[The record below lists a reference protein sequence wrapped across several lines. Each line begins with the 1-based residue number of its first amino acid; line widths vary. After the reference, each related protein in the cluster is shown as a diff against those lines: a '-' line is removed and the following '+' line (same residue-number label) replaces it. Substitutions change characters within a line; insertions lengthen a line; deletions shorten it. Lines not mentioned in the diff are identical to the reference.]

1 MKRILLFFVL
11 SCISMTSIMA
21 QTSLEG
27 KVTDAATGEAILFGT
42 VALYKNDVLITGVET
57 DLDGNYFF
65 SDIDPGTY
73 DIESSYIGYTPQK
86 QVGVIVKAGRTNRL
100 DFAISEGVLMDAVE
114 IVEYKVPLIEIDN
127 TTSGATVTAAAIRS
141 LPTKNINAIA
151 ATTAGISSTDGGAIS
166 IRGSRSDATVYYVD
180 GVRVSGLI
188 PQSEIDQMQV
198 ITGGVEAKYG
208 DLVGGA
214 ISLTS
219 KGPSSK
225 FSGGLEVETSEY
237 LDGFGYNLL
246 TANISGPILKNA
258 KGESILGYR
267 FAAQY
272 RNIKDNFPTAGGV
285 YRASEAVI
293 ADLEKNPTFDI
304 NETTFAGLENISN
317 IGDRL
322 KASPNDA
329 NIDLNFTG
337 KIDAKIS
344 SNIDMT
350 ISGTYDKAENQFT
363 PSIGNRSSVWWGL
376 LNWKRNPFNY
386 TNGFRGNFR
395 FRHKL
400 GKQGISDS
408 DATDE
413 EKAANSSSIRNLY
426 YTLQGSFER
435 RSNNREDQVHQDR
448 FFDYGYFGKTGLT
461 WEVNN
466 DIIEDLDNYS
476 GIDYVELV
484 NTNPFTGEM
493 DTLEY
498 GHLGYAPIEGEYT
511 ADSIVNPIL
520 SSYNT
525 LNGFYDT
532 STETAWELFSN
543 VGRVYDSYSKGENDI
558 LSINVTSGF
567 DFLPGGSKK
576 GRHSIQFGFLYEQRT
591 NRNWSIAPFGLWRL
605 ARESINSHISGIDS
619 LNVLG
624 QDSIF
629 NQNQFK
635 VFDVYAPFV
644 NSNVDNKFFR
654 SVREL
659 TKSEIYDYVNI
670 DGIDPNDLTLDM
682 FSAAELNNQGLISY
696 YGYDYLG
703 NKLSGNVQFDDF
715 FTNTDQYIS
724 GKDTFNVRNF
734 SSPAFNPI
742 YGAAY
747 IQDKFSFRDII
758 FRIGVRMDYYDA
770 NTKVLKDPYSLY
782 EIESAKEFYDRTPL
796 DKPDVIP
803 DDYKVYVAGEGSES
817 VIGYRDGDN
826 WFLPDG
832 TAVAGGQDI
841 FGGGGLVNPS
851 IKNPDEKEIQEL
863 GFDTNRSFKDYE
875 PQLNIM
881 PRLAFSFPISD
892 EAGFFAHYDVLYQR
906 PTSNTI
912 QTPVGYYYFER
923 SAGNLFQ
930 NPNLK
935 PVRTIDY
942 EVGFQQKLT
951 NSSAMKIS
959 AYYKEQKDLIQNRV
973 YAFVPSPVNQYESYG
988 NLDFGTTKGFSFTY
1002 DRRRTNNLELSAT
1015 YTMQFADGSG
1025 SDANSSRGLNTRGI
1039 IRNLIPLSFDERH
1052 RITAVIDYRYGSGAK
1067 YNGPKIGDKAIFAN
1081 MGVNF
1086 NVAAVSGKPYTRR
1099 DAVRQFGGAGF
1110 KGAIN
1115 GSRLPWTFNVDM
1127 RVDKR
1132 FDINVTAT
1140 KIVSFNAYLRVQN
1153 LFDIRNVRNVFSFT
1167 GDPEDDG
1174 YLISNFGTDRI
1185 DEIADQSRSTEAFL
1199 AAYNWRLDSFANF
1212 TLPRRIYMG
1221 IIMDF

>member
-11 SCISMTSIMA
+11 SCISLTSIMA

-27 KVTDAATGEAILFGT
+27 KVTDAVSGEAILFGT
-42 VALYKNDVLITGVET
+42 VALYKNQVLITGVET

-73 DIESSYIGYTPQK
+73 EIEASYIGYTPQR
-86 QVGVIVKAGRTNRL
+86 QVDVVVKAGRTNRL
-100 DFAISEGVLMDAVE
+100 DFALSEGVLMDAVE

-127 TTSGATVTAAAIRS
+127 TTSGATVTAEAIRS
-141 LPTKNINAIA
+141 LPTKSINAIA

-225 FSGGLEVETSEY
+225 FSGGAELETSEY
-237 LDGFGYNLL
+237 LDGYGYNLL
-246 TANISGPILKNA
+246 TASLSGPLLKNS

-267 FAAQY
+267 FATQY
-272 RNIKDNFPTAGGV
+272 RNIKDNFPFAGGV
-285 YRASEAVI
+285 YRASESLI
-293 ADLEKNPTFDI
+293 SDLEANPTFTIGNSPFASFENVTDI
-304 NETTFAGLENISN
+304 GE
-317 IGDRL
+317 RL
-322 KASPNDA
+322 KARPNET
-329 NIDLNFTG
+329 NQDLNITG

-344 SNIDMT
+344 DNMDIT
-350 ISGTYDKAENQFT
+350 ISGTYDNATDQFT
-363 PSIGNRSSVWWGL
+363 PSTAWSM
-376 LNWKRNPFNY
+376 LNWTRNPYNY

-400 GKQGISDS
+400 GRQGMSNNDS
-408 DATDE
+408 DED
-413 EKAANSSSIRNLY
+413 KAANSSSIRNLY

-435 RSNNREDQVHQDR
+435 RSNRTEDPIHKDD
-448 FFDYGYFGKTGLT
+448 FFKYGYFGNTGLD
-461 WEVNN
+461 WVVNN
-466 DIIEDLDNYS
+466 GQILDTATYS
-476 GIDYVELV
+476 GSSYLELA
-484 NTNPFTGEM
+484 PGFFF
-493 DTLEY
+493 
-498 GHLGYAPIEGEYT
+498 GHLGYAEVEGEYIPNN
-511 ADSIVNPIL
+511 DINPIL
-520 SSYNT
+520 ASYNDR
-525 LNGFYDT
+525 NGFFFPET
-532 STETAWELFSN
+532 STAWDLYSN
-543 VGRVYDSYSKGENDI
+543 VGQVYNNYQRGERDI

-591 NRNWSIAPFGLWRL
+591 NRNWSLAPIGLWDL
-605 ARESINSHISGIDS
+605 ARISINGHIAGIDGN
-619 LNVLG
+619 NVIG
-624 QDSIF
+624 QDSILLD
-629 NQNQFK
+629 QNTLEYGY
-635 VFDVYAPFV
+635 FDVYAPAINE
-644 NSNVDNKFFR
+644 NSDNKFFR
-654 SVREL
+654 AVRDLTGDEL
-659 TKSEIYDYVNI
+659 IDYVNV
-670 DGIDPNDLTLDM
+670 DGLNPNDLTLDM
-682 FSAAELNNQGLISY
+682 FSAGELNDQGLINY

-703 NKLSGNVQFDDF
+703 NKLNRNVQFEEF
-715 FTNTDQYIS
+715 FT
-724 GKDTFNVRNF
+724 DTLPDGVRSF
-734 SSPAFNPI
+734 VSPAFNPI

-758 FRIGVRMDYYDA
+758 FRVGVRMDYYDA

-782 EIESAKEFYDRTPL
+782 EIESAAEFYDRTGL
-796 DKPDVIP
+796 TKPGPVP
-803 DDYKVYVAGEGSES
+803 DDYKVYVEGEGSQT
-817 VIGYRDGDN
+817 VIGFREGDN
-826 WFLPDG
+826 WYLPDG
-832 TAVAGGQDI
+832 TAVSGGNVI
-841 FGGGGLVNPS
+841 FGGGLVNPS
-851 IKNPDEKEIQEL
+851 IKNPDLPSIKRSD
-863 GFDTNRSFKDYE
+863 FDVDRSFKDYE

-923 SAGNLFQ
+923 AAGSLFN
-930 NPNLK
+930 NPDLK

-959 AYYKEQKDLIQNRV
+959 AYYKEQKDLIQSRV
-973 YAFVPSPVNQYESYG
+973 YSFLPAPVNQYESYG
-988 NLDFGTTKGFSFTY
+988 NLDFATTKGFSFTY
-1002 DRRRTNNLELSAT
+1002 DRRRTNNLELTAT

-1025 SDANSSRGLNTRGI
+1025 SDANSSRGINNRGI

-1052 RITAVIDYRYGSGAK
+1052 RITAVIDYRYGKGKS
-1067 YNGPKIGDKAIFAN
+1067 YNGPTIGDTEIFAN
-1081 MGVNF
+1081 AGINF
-1086 NVAAVSGKPYTRR
+1086 NIAAVSGRPYTRR
-1099 DAVRQFGGAGF
+1099 DVVRQFGGAGYR
-1110 KGAIN
+1110 GAIN
-1115 GSRLPWTFNVDM
+1115 GSRLPWTYNIDM
-1127 RVDKR
+1127 RIDKR
-1132 FDINVTAT
+1132 FDIKVNEGRS
-1140 KIVSFNAYLRVQN
+1140 ISFNLYLRVQN
-1153 LFDIRNVRNVFSFT
+1153 LFDIRNVTSVFPFT
-1167 GDPEDDG
+1167 GDPSDDG

-1185 DEIADQSRSTEAFL
+1185 DQIASQNRNTESFL

-1212 TLPRRIYMG
+1212 TLPRRMYLG
-1221 IIMDF
+1221 LIMDF

>member
-11 SCISMTSIMA
+11 SCISLTGILA

-27 KVTDAATGEAILFGT
+27 KVTDAATGEPILFGT
-42 VALYKNDVLITGVET
+42 VALFKNDVLITGVET

-100 DFAISEGVLMDAVE
+100 DFAISEGVLMDAIE

-141 LPTKNINAIA
+141 LPIKDISAIA
-151 ATTAGISSTDGGAIS
+151 ATTAGISSAGDDGELS

-180 GVRVSGLI
+180 GVRVTGLI

-198 ITGGVEAKYG
+198 ITGGIEAKYG

-225 FSGGLEVETSEY
+225 FSGGLEVETSEF
-237 LDGFGYNLL
+237 LDGYGYNLISG
-246 TANISGPILKNA
+246 NISGPILKNS
-258 KGESILGYR
+258 KGQSIIGYR
-267 FAAQY
+267 LASQY
-272 RNIKDNFPTAGGV
+272 RDIKDRRPLAGGV
-285 YRASEAVI
+285 YRASDSLINALEAAPSFTI
-293 ADLEKNPTFDI
+293 GQSA
-304 NETTFAGLENISN
+304 FAGLENIEN
-317 IGDRL
+317 VGERL
-322 KASPNDA
+322 KAKPNEGLT
-329 NIDLNFTG
+329 DLNITG
-337 KIDAKIS
+337 KLDAKIS
-344 SNIDMT
+344 SNIDIT
-350 ISGTYDKAENQFT
+350 LSGSFDKSTDQFVPT
-363 PSIGNRSSVWWGL
+363 NINTNLGGVGAGRWAM
-376 LNWKRNPFNY
+376 LNWRRNPFEY
-386 TNGFRGNFR
+386 KDGFRGNFR

-400 GKQGISDS
+400 GRQGISDS

-413 EKAANSSSIRNLY
+413 ERAAKSSSIRSLY

-435 RSNNREDQVHQDR
+435 RQEKVEDQAHEDNY
-448 FFDYGYFGKTGLT
+448 FNYGYFGKTGLD

-466 DIIEDLDNYS
+466 GQILDTATYAGNS
-476 GIDYVELV
+476 FVERLPGV
-484 NTNPFTGEM
+484 FV
-493 DTLEY
+493 
-498 GHLGYAPIEGEYT
+498 GHLGYREDEGEYE
-511 ADSIVNPIL
+511 ANSVVNPIL
-520 SSYNT
+520 ASYNNR
-525 LNGFYDT
+525 NGFFT
-532 STETAWELFSN
+532 PETEYAWDLFYN
-543 VGRVYDSYSKGENDI
+543 VGQVYNQSRKRENDI

-591 NRNWSIAPFGLWRL
+591 NREYRIRPVGLWEL
-605 ARESINSHISGIDS
+605 ARLSVNSHIFGIDS
-619 LNVLG
+619 TSVVG
-624 QDSIF
+624 VDSTFSFITNQMEEFDIF
-629 NQNQFK
+629 
-635 VFDVYAPFV
+635 APGIV
-644 NSNVDNKFFR
+644 TDTDNKFFR
-654 SVREL
+654 SVRDLTGDEL
-659 TKSEIYDYVNI
+659 TDYVNI
-670 DGIDPNDLTLDM
+670 DGIDPNMLRLDM
-682 FSAAELNNQGLISY
+682 FSAAELNDQNLIRY

-703 NKLSGNVQFDDF
+703 NKLTGNNQFEDF
-715 FTNTDQYIS
+715 FTD
-724 GKDTFNVRNF
+724 KDEDGVRSF
-734 SSPAFNPI
+734 TSPAFKPI

-758 FRIGVRMDYYDA
+758 FRVGVRMDYYDA

-782 EIESAKEFYDRTPL
+782 DIKEASEFFGETGQTQP
-796 DKPDVIP
+796 KTVE
-803 DDYKVYVAGEGSES
+803 DDYKVYVESEGSETI
-817 VIGYRDGDN
+817 VGFRRGDD

-832 TAVAGGQDI
+832 TAVSGGQDI
-841 FGGGGLVNPS
+841 FGGGLVNPAIRNPEEPD
-851 IKNPDEKEIQEL
+851 IKRED
-863 GFDTNRSFKDYE
+863 FDVNRSFKDYE

-923 SAGNLFQ
+923 AAGNLFN
-930 NPNLK
+930 NPDLK

-951 NSSAMKIS
+951 NSSAMKVS
-959 AYYKEQKDLIQNRV
+959 AYYKEQKDLIQSRQ
-973 YAFVPSPVNQYESYG
+973 YAFLPAPVNQYESYG

-1002 DRRRTNNLELSAT
+1002 DRRRTGNLELSAT
-1015 YTMQFADGSG
+1015 YTLQFADGSG
-1025 SDANSSRGLNTRGI
+1025 SDANSSRGINNRGI

-1052 RITAVIDYRYGSGAK
+1052 RITAVIDYRYGNGGK
-1067 YNGPKIGDKAIFAN
+1067 YTGPKIGDAEIFAN

-1086 NVAAVSGKPYTRR
+1086 NIAAVSGKPYSRR
-1099 DAVRQFGGAGF
+1099 DVVRQFGGAGF

-1127 RVDKR
+1127 RIDKR
-1132 FDINVTAT
+1132 FDVSVSSTR
-1140 KIVSFNAYLRVQN
+1140 KMSFNAYVRVQN

-1174 YLISNFGTDRI
+1174 YIISSFGTDRV
-1185 DEIADQSRSTEAFL
+1185 DQISNQNRNTESFL
-1199 AAYNWRLDSFANF
+1199 AAYNWRLDSFSNF
-1212 TLPRRIYMG
+1212 TIPRRIYAG

>member
-1 MKRILLFFVL
+1 MKRILLFFVV
-11 SCISMTSIMA
+11 SCISITGVIA

-73 DIESSYIGYTPQK
+73 DIESSYIGYTPQR
-86 QVGVIVKAGRTNRL
+86 QTGVVVKAGRTNRL

-127 TTSGATVTAAAIRS
+127 TTSGATVTAEAIRS
-141 LPTKNINAIA
+141 LPTKSINAIA
-151 ATTAGISSTDGGAIS
+151 ATTAGISSTDGGDIS

-237 LDGFGYNLL
+237 LDGYGYNLL
-246 TANISGPILKNA
+246 SGNISGPILKNS
-258 KGESILGYR
+258 KGESIVGYR
-267 FAAQY
+267 FAGQY
-272 RNIKDNFPTAGGV
+272 RNIKDNFPVAGGV
-285 YRASEAVI
+285 YRASEEMI
-293 ADLEKNPTFDI
+293 RELEENPTFTI
-304 NETTFAGLENISN
+304 GESEFPSFEEITNIGERQAARPNET
-317 IGDRL
+317 
-322 KASPNDA
+322 
-329 NIDLNFTG
+329 NIDLNVTG
-337 KIDAKIS
+337 KIDAKITD
-344 SNIDMT
+344 NIDIT
-350 ISGTYDKAENQFT
+350 LSGTYDQGRNQFT
-363 PSIGNRSSVWWGL
+363 PSIGNRATVWWGM
-376 LNWKRNPFNY
+376 LNWTRNPFSY
-386 TNGFRGNFR
+386 TNGYRGNFR

-400 GKQGISDS
+400 GRQGISDPDAS
-408 DATDE
+408 DED
-413 EKAANSSSIRNLY
+413 KAAKSSAIRNLY

-435 RSNNREDQVHQDR
+435 RASRTEDPIHKDN
-448 FFDYGYFGKTGLT
+448 FFNYGYFGNTGLD
-461 WEVNN
+461 WVVNN
-466 DIIEDLDNYS
+466 GQVLDTATYS
-476 GIDYVELV
+476 GSNPVEIF
-484 NTNPFTGEM
+484 PGFFF
-493 DTLEY
+493 
-498 GHLGYAPIEGEYT
+498 GHLGYAEVEGEYT
-511 ADSIVNPIL
+511 PNTEINPVL
-520 SSYNT
+520 ASYNDR
-525 LNGFYDT
+525 NGFYT
-532 STETAWELFSN
+532 QETEQAWGLFSN
-543 VGRVYDSYSKGENDI
+543 VGRVYNNFGKGESDI

-591 NRNWSIAPFGLWRL
+591 NRNWNIAPTGLWDL
-605 ARESINSHISGIDS
+605 ARLSVNGHIAGIDGN
-619 LNVLG
+619 NVIG
-624 QDSIF
+624 VDSIF
-629 NQNQFK
+629 INNTGQFET
-635 VFDVYAPFV
+635 FDIYAPAI
-644 NSNVDNKFFR
+644 NTDSDNKFFR
-654 SVREL
+654 SIREL
-659 TKSEIYDYVNI
+659 TGDDLTDYVNI
-670 DGIDPNDLTLDM
+670 DGINPNDLRLDM
-682 FSAAELNNQGLISY
+682 FSAAELNDQGLINY

-703 NKLSGNVQFDDF
+703 NKLGGNVQFDDF
-715 FTNTDQYIS
+715 FTS
-724 GKDTFNVRNF
+724 KDADGVRSF
-734 SSPAFNPI
+734 VSPAFNPI

-758 FRIGVRMDYYDA
+758 FRVGVRMDYYDA

-782 EIESAKEFYDRTPL
+782 EIESAQEFYSRTGQAQPGT
-796 DKPDVIP
+796 VQ
-803 DDYKVYVAGEGSES
+803 DDYSVYVQGEGSSS
-817 VIGYRDGDN
+817 VVGFRKGDN

-832 TAVAGGQDI
+832 TAVSGGNVI
-841 FGGGGLVNPS
+841 FGGGLVNPS
-851 IKNPDEKEIQEL
+851 IKNPDAPSIKREE
-863 GFDTNRSFKDYE
+863 FDVNRSFKDYE

-923 SAGNLFQ
+923 AAGSLFN
-930 NPNLK
+930 NPDLK

-959 AYYKEQKDLIQNRV
+959 AYYKEQKDLIQSRV
-973 YAFVPSPVNQYESYG
+973 YSFLPAPVNRYESYG

-1002 DRRRTNNLELSAT
+1002 DRRRTGNLELSAT
-1015 YTMQFADGSG
+1015 YTLQFADGSG
-1025 SDANSSRGLNTRGI
+1025 SDANSSRGINNRGI

-1052 RITAVIDYRYGSGAK
+1052 RITAVIDYRYGSGSK
-1067 YNGPKIGDKAIFAN
+1067 YNGPKIGDVELFAN
-1081 MGVNF
+1081 SGINF
-1086 NVAAVSGKPYTRR
+1086 NIATVSGKPYTRR
-1099 DAVRQFGGAGF
+1099 DVVRQFGGAGF

-1127 RVDKR
+1127 RLDRR
-1132 FDINVTAT
+1132 FNVKVTEGR
-1140 KIVSFNAYLRVQN
+1140 KMSFNAYLRVQN

-1174 YLISNFGTDRI
+1174 YLISNFGTDRV
-1185 DEIADQSRSTEAFL
+1185 DQIADQNRNTEAFL

-1212 TLPRRIYMG
+1212 TLPRRIYLG
-1221 IIMDF
+1221 VIMDF

>member
-11 SCISMTSIMA
+11 SCISLTGVMA

-27 KVTDAATGEAILFGT
+27 KVTDASTGESIIFGT

-73 DIESSYIGYTPQK
+73 AIEASYIGYTPQR
-86 QVGVIVKAGRTNRL
+86 QVDVIVKAGRTNRL

-127 TTSGATVTAAAIRS
+127 TTSGATVTAEAIRS
-141 LPTKNINAIA
+141 LPTKSINAIA

-166 IRGSRSDATVYYVD
+166 IRGSRTDATVYYVD

-225 FSGGLEVETSEY
+225 FSGGVELETSEY
-237 LDGFGYNLL
+237 LDGYGYNLL
-246 TANISGPILKNA
+246 TASLSGPILKNS

-267 FAAQY
+267 FATQY
-272 RNIKDNFPTAGGV
+272 RNIEDNFPIADGV
-285 YRASEAVI
+285 YRAPESLIRELEA
-293 ADLEKNPTFDI
+293 NPTF
-304 NETTFAGLENISN
+304 N
-317 IGDRL
+317 IGDSPFPSFENVTDIGERL
-322 KASPNDA
+322 KARPNET
-329 NIDLNFTG
+329 NTDLNVTG
-337 KIDAKIS
+337 KIDAKL
-344 SNIDMT
+344 SNSIDIT
-350 ISGTYDKAENQFT
+350 LTGTYDNAEDQFT
-363 PSIGNRSSVWWGL
+363 PSTAWSM
-376 LNWKRNPFNY
+376 LNWTRNPFRY
-386 TNGFRGNFR
+386 SNGYRANFR

-400 GKQGISDS
+400 GRQGISDS

-413 EKAANSSSIRNLY
+413 EKAAKSSAIRNLY

-435 RSNNREDQVHQDR
+435 RSSRTEDPIHKDN
-448 FFDYGYFGKTGLT
+448 FFNYGYFGNTDLD
-461 WEVNN
+461 WVVNN
-466 DIIEDLDNYS
+466 GIILDTATYS
-476 GIDYVELV
+476 GSSWVEFAPG
-484 NTNPFTGEM
+484 NFF
-493 DTLEY
+493 
-498 GHLGYAPIEGEYT
+498 GHLGYAEVPGEYT
-511 ADSIVNPIL
+511 ADPSVNPIL
-520 SSYNT
+520 ASYNDR
-525 LNGFYDT
+525 NGFFT
-532 STETAWELFSN
+532 PETASAWDLYTN
-543 VGRVYDSYSKGENDI
+543 VGRVYNAYNRSENDI

-591 NRNWSIAPFGLWRL
+591 NRFWGIAPNGLWDL
-605 ARESINSHISGIDS
+605 ARISINNHISGIDGD
-619 LNVLG
+619 VVVG
-624 QDSIF
+624 VDSTF
-629 NQNQFK
+629 NFVTNQMEQ
-635 VFDVYAPFV
+635 FDIYAPAINE
-644 NSNVDNKFFR
+644 NSDNRFFR
-654 SVREL
+654 AVREL
-659 TKSEIYDYVNI
+659 TGAGLRDYVNV
-670 DGIDPNDLTLDM
+670 DGLNPNDLRLDM
-682 FSAAELNNQGLISY
+682 FSAAELNDQGLINY

-703 NKLSGNVQFDDF
+703 NKLSGNVQFEDF
-715 FTNTDQYIS
+715 FTSRDAD
-724 GKDTFNVRNF
+724 GVRSF
-734 SSPAFNPI
+734 VSPAFNPI

-758 FRIGVRMDYYDA
+758 FRVGVRMDYYDA

-782 EIESAKEFYDRTPL
+782 EIESAREFYDRTGL
-796 DKPDVIP
+796 NMPDVP
-803 DDYKVYVAGEGSES
+803 DHYKVYVEGEGSQS
-817 VIGYRDGDN
+817 VIGFRDGDN

-832 TAVAGGQDI
+832 TAVSGGNVI
-841 FGGGGLVNPS
+841 FGGGLVNPS
-851 IKNPDEKEIQEL
+851 IKNPDANIRLE
-863 GFDTNRSFKDYE
+863 GFDVDDSFEDYE

-912 QTPVGYYYFER
+912 QTPVGYYYFDR
-923 SAGNLFQ
+923 AAGSLFN
-930 NPNLK
+930 NPNLR
-935 PVRTIDY
+935 PVRTVDY

-959 AYYKEQKDLIQNRV
+959 AYYKEQKDLIQSRV
-973 YAFVPSPVNQYESYG
+973 YAFLPAPVNRYESYG

-1002 DRRRTNNLELSAT
+1002 DRRRTGNLELSAT
-1015 YTMQFADGSG
+1015 YTLQFADGSG
-1025 SDANSSRGLNTRGI
+1025 SDANSSRGINNRGI

-1052 RITAVIDYRYGSGAK
+1052 RITAVIDYRYGSAGK
-1067 YNGPKIGDKAIFAN
+1067 YDGPKIGDVALFAN
-1081 MGVNF
+1081 TGINF
-1086 NVAAVSGKPYTRR
+1086 NIAAVSGRPYTRR
-1099 DAVRQFGGAGF
+1099 DVVRQFGGAGF
-1110 KGAIN
+1110 QGAIN

-1127 RVDKR
+1127 RLDKR
-1132 FDINVTAT
+1132 FDVKVSESRTM
-1140 KIVSFNAYLRVQN
+1140 SFNAYLRVQN

-1167 GDPEDDG
+1167 GDPDDDG

-1185 DEIADQSRSTEAFL
+1185 DQISSQNRNVESFL
-1199 AAYNWRLDSFANF
+1199 AAYNWRLDSFANY
-1212 TLPRRIYMG
+1212 TLPRRIYLG
-1221 IIMDF
+1221 VIMDF

>member
-11 SCISMTSIMA
+11 TCISITGVIA

-27 KVTDAATGEAILFGT
+27 KVSDAVSGEAILFGS

-65 SDIDPGTY
+65 TDIDPGTY
-73 DIESSYIGYTPQK
+73 DIEASYLGYTAQK
-86 QVGVIVKAGRTNRL
+86 QVNVVVKAGRTNRL
-100 DFAISEGVLMDAVE
+100 DFALTEGVLMDAVE
-114 IVEYKVPLIEIDN
+114 IKEYKVPLIEIDN
-127 TTSGATVTAAAIRS
+127 TTSGSTVTAEAIRS
-141 LPTKNINAIA
+141 LPTKSINAIA

-225 FSGGLEVETSEY
+225 LSGQVEVETSEF
-237 LDGFGYNLL
+237 LDGYGYNLV
-246 TANISGPILKNA
+246 TASLSGPILKNSEG
-258 KGESILGYR
+258 KSLLGYR
-267 FAAQY
+267 IATQY
-272 RNIKDNFPTAGGV
+272 RNIADNFPFPGGV
-285 YRASEAVI
+285 YRAPESLIDELEA
-293 ADLEKNPTFDI
+293 NPTFTIGDSPFASFEDVTDVGERLTARP
-304 NETTFAGLENISN
+304 NETNE
-317 IGDRL
+317 
-322 KASPNDA
+322 
-329 NIDLNFTG
+329 DLNVTG
-337 KIDAKIS
+337 KIDARIS
-344 SNIDMT
+344 DNIDIT
-350 ISGTYDKAENQFT
+350 LSGTYDNATNQFT
-363 PSIGNRSSVWWGL
+363 PSIGGRSSVWWGM
-376 LNWKRNPFNY
+376 LNWRRNPFQY
-386 TNGFRGNFR
+386 TNGYRANFR

-400 GKQGISDS
+400 GRQGISS
-408 DATDE
+408 DDASDE
-413 EKAANSSSIRNLY
+413 EKAAKSSAIRNLY

-435 RSNNREDQVHQDR
+435 RQNRTEDPIHKDN
-448 FFDYGYFGKTGLT
+448 FFNYGYFGSTGLE
-461 WEVNN
+461 WAVNN
-466 DIIEDLDNYS
+466 GQILDTATYAGNS
-476 GIDYVELV
+476 WVEV
-484 NTNPFTGEM
+484 FPGFFT
-493 DTLEY
+493 
-498 GHLGYAPIEGEYT
+498 GHLGYSEIEGEYN
-511 ADSIVNPIL
+511 ANDQINPIL
-520 SSYNT
+520 ALYNER
-525 LNGFYDT
+525 NGFYT
-532 STETAWELFSN
+532 PETAEAWDLFAN
-543 VGRVYDSYSKGENDI
+543 VGRVYNTYQKGENDI

-591 NRNWSIAPFGLWRL
+591 NRNWAIAPVGLWDL
-605 ARESINSHISGIDS
+605 ARISINNHIAGIDGD
-619 LNVLG
+619 NVVG
-624 QDSIF
+624 QDSAFSFIT
-629 NQNQFK
+629 NQIEYH
-635 VFDVYAPFV
+635 DVYAPAINL
-644 NSNVDNKFFR
+644 NSDNKFFR

-659 TKSEIYDYVNI
+659 TGDELIDYVNV
-670 DGIDPNDLTLDM
+670 DGLDPNSLTLDM
-682 FSAAELNNQGLISY
+682 FSAGELNDQALINY

-703 NKLSGNVQFDDF
+703 NKLSGNVQFEDF
-715 FTNTDQYIS
+715 FTS
-724 GKDTFNVRNF
+724 KDADGVRSF
-734 SSPAFNPI
+734 VAPAFNPI

-758 FRIGVRMDYYDA
+758 FRVGVRMDYYDA

-782 EIESAKEFYDRTPL
+782 EIESKEEFYGRTGLPA
-796 DKPDVIP
+796 PENVP
-803 DDYKVYVAGEGSES
+803 DDYKVYVEGEGSQT
-817 VIGYRDGDN
+817 VIGFRDGDN

-832 TAVAGGQDI
+832 TAVSGGNVI
-841 FGGGGLVNPS
+841 FGGGLVNPS
-851 IKNPDEKEIQEL
+851 IKNPEAPSIKRED
-863 GFDTNRSFKDYE
+863 FDVNRSFKDYE

-923 SAGNLFQ
+923 AAGNLFN
-930 NPNLK
+930 NPDLK

-959 AYYKEQKDLIQNRV
+959 AYYKEQKDLIQARV
-973 YAFVPSPVNQYESYG
+973 YSFLPAPVNRYESYG
-988 NLDFGTTKGFSFTY
+988 NLDFATTKGFSFTY
-1002 DRRRTNNLELSAT
+1002 DRRRTSNLELSAT
-1015 YTMQFADGSG
+1015 YTLQFADGSG
-1025 SDANSSRGLNTRGI
+1025 SDANSSRGINNRGI

-1052 RITAVIDYRYGSGAK
+1052 RITAVIDYRYGKGGN
-1067 YNGPKIGDKAIFAN
+1067 YNGPQIGGVDIFAN
-1081 MGVNF
+1081 TGINF
-1086 NVAAVSGKPYTRR
+1086 NIAAVSGKPYTRR
-1099 DAVRQFGGAGF
+1099 DVVRQFGGAGF

-1127 RVDKR
+1127 RLDKR
-1132 FDINVTAT
+1132 FDVKVSDTRT
-1140 KIVSFNAYLRVQN
+1140 MSFNAYFRVQN

-1185 DEIADQSRSTEAFL
+1185 DQISSQERNTEAFL
-1199 AAYNWRLDSFANF
+1199 ASYNWRLDSFANF
-1212 TLPRRIYMG
+1212 QLPRRIYLG

>member
-1 MKRILLFFVL
+1 MKRFLLLFVL
-11 SCISMTSIMA
+11 SCISVTGILA

-27 KVTDAATGEAILFGT
+27 QVTDAATGDAILFGT

-127 TTSGATVTAAAIRS
+127 TTSGATVTAEAIRS
-141 LPTKNINAIA
+141 LPTKSINAIA

-166 IRGSRSDATVYYVD
+166 IRGSRSNGTVYYVD

-225 FSGGLEVETSEY
+225 FSGGAEFETSEY
-237 LDGFGYNLL
+237 LDGYGYNLAA
-246 TANISGPILKNA
+246 ANISGPILK
-258 KGESILGYR
+258 KEDGTSILGYR
-267 FAAQY
+267 FSGQY
-272 RNIKDNFPTAGGV
+272 RNIADNFPVAGGV
-285 YRASEAVI
+285 YRASEELI
-293 ADLEKNPTFDI
+293 SELEANPTFQIGESNFPSLEQITNENSNAPTRVKARPNEGREDI
-304 NETTFAGLENISN
+304 AVTGKLDARISDN
-317 IGDRL
+317 MDLTLSGSYDQ
-322 KASPNDA
+322 AVDQFSPNGEA
-329 NIDLNFTG
+329 W
-337 KIDAKIS
+337 S
-344 SNIDMT
+344 
-350 ISGTYDKAENQFT
+350 
-363 PSIGNRSSVWWGL
+363 L
-376 LNWKRNPFNY
+376 LNWTRNPFNN

-413 EKAANSSSIRNLY
+413 EKAAKNTAIRNLY

-435 RSNNREDQVHQDR
+435 RQNNAQDEIHGDNL
-448 FFDYGYFGKTGLT
+448 FNYGYFGRTERQ
-461 WEVNN
+461 WDVNIDN
-466 DIIEDLDNYS
+466 IIDVDS
-476 GIDYVELV
+476 WPG
-484 NTNPFTGEM
+484 NPDGAAPLLNGA
-493 DTLEY
+493 DTVTFF
-498 GHLGYAPIEGEYT
+498 GHLGYAENVGEFT
-511 ADSIVNPIL
+511 PDETINPIL
-520 SSYNT
+520 ASYNQER
-525 LNGFYDT
+525 NGFF
-532 STETAWELFSN
+532 TAGVNSAWNIYQN
-543 VGRVYDSYSKGENDI
+543 VGAVYNNSSKGERDI

-591 NRNWSIAPFGLWRL
+591 NRAWSIAPNGLWDL
-605 ARESINSHISGIDS
+605 ARLSANSHIAGIDGD
-619 LNVLG
+619 NVLDVIPFNVG
-624 QDSIF
+624 GNQDSIEI
-629 NQNQFK
+629 
-635 VFDVYAPFV
+635 YAPAI
-644 NSNVDNKFFR
+644 SVDNDSKFFR
-654 SVREL
+654 SVRDL
-659 TKSEIYDYVNI
+659 TGDRLIDYVNV
-670 DGIDPNDLTLDM
+670 DGLNPNDLTLDM
-682 FSAAELNNQGLISY
+682 FSAAELNDQGLINY

-703 NKLSGNVQFDDF
+703 NKLSGNNQFEDF
-715 FTNTDQYIS
+715 FTSEDED
-724 GKDTFNVRNF
+724 GVRTFVN
-734 SSPAFNPI
+734 PAFKPI

-747 IQDKFSFRDII
+747 VQDKFSFRDII
-758 FRIGVRMDYYDA
+758 FRVGVRMDYYDA

-782 EIESAKEFYDRTPL
+782 EIESAEEFFPRTNQQQPTA
-796 DKPDVIP
+796 VG
-803 DDYKVYVAGEGSES
+803 DDYKVYVDGEGSNS
-817 VIGYRDGDN
+817 VKGFRSGDN

-832 TAVAGGQDI
+832 TAVSGGNVL
-841 FGGGGLVNPS
+841 FGGGLVNPS
-851 IKNPDEKEIQEL
+851 IKNADAPSIKRRD
-863 GFDTNRSFKDYE
+863 FDTNRSFKDYE
-875 PQLNIM
+875 PQLNFM

-906 PTSNTI
+906 PTTNTI

-923 SAGNLFQ
+923 AAGNLFN
-930 NPNLK
+930 NPDLK
-935 PVRTIDY
+935 PVRTVDY

-959 AYYKEQKDLIQNRV
+959 AYYKEQKDLIQSRV
-973 YAFVPSPVNQYESYG
+973 YSFLPAPVSQYESYG

-1002 DRRRTNNLELSAT
+1002 DRRRTSNLELSAT
-1015 YTMQFADGSG
+1015 YTLQFADGSG
-1025 SDANSSRGLNTRGI
+1025 SDANSSRGINNRGI

-1052 RITAVIDYRYGSGAK
+1052 RITAVIDYRYGSGSS
-1067 YNGPKIGDKAIFAN
+1067 YNGPKIGDMELFADA
-1081 MGVNF
+1081 GINF
-1086 NVAAVSGKPYTRR
+1086 NVAAVSGQPYTRR
-1099 DAVRQFGGAGF
+1099 DVVRQFGGAGF
-1110 KGAIN
+1110 RGAIN

-1127 RVDKR
+1127 RADKR
-1132 FDINVTAT
+1132 FTVKVTEE
-1140 KIVSFNAYLRVQN
+1140 KKVSFNAYFRVQN
-1153 LFDIRNVRNVFSFT
+1153 LFDIRNVRNVFGFT

-1174 YLISNFGTDRI
+1174 YLISNFGTDRVDGI
-1185 DEIADQSRSTEAFL
+1185 SDQNRNEESFL

-1212 TLPRRIYMG
+1212 QLPRRMYLG

>member
-1 MKRILLFFVL
+1 
-11 SCISMTSIMA
+11 MA

-27 KVTDAATGEAILFGT
+27 KVSDAATGEAILFGT
-42 VALYKNDVLITGVET
+42 VALYKNDVLITGVDT

-65 SDIDPGTY
+65 SDVDPGTY
-73 DIESSYIGYTPQK
+73 DVEASYIGYTPQK
-86 QVGVIVKAGRTNRL
+86 QVNVLVKAGRTNRL

-127 TTSGATVTAAAIRS
+127 TTSGATVTAEDIRS
-141 LPTKNINAIA
+141 LPTKSINAIA

-166 IRGSRSDATVYYVD
+166 IRGSRSDATVYYID

-198 ITGGVEAKYG
+198 ITGGIEAKYG

-225 FSGGLEVETSEY
+225 FSGGFELETSEY
-237 LDGFGYNLL
+237 LDGYGYNLISGNL
-246 TANISGPILKNA
+246 SGPILKNS
-258 KGESILGYR
+258 KGESIIGYR
-267 FAAQY
+267 FAGQY
-272 RNIKDNFPTAGGV
+272 RNVKDNFPVAGGV
-285 YRASEAVI
+285 FRASESLI
-293 ADLEKNPTFDI
+293 SDLEANPSFT
-304 NETTFAGLENISN
+304 
-317 IGDRL
+317 IGDSPFASFENVTNDVDPGDDKRVLNL
-322 KASPNDA
+322 KAKPNDA
-329 NIDLNFTG
+329 RKDINITG

-344 SNIDMT
+344 SNIDIT
-350 ISGTYDKAENQFT
+350 ISGTYDTAEDQFA
-363 PSIGNRSSVWWGL
+363 PSVGNNPRVRWSM
-376 LNWKRNPFNY
+376 LNWTRNPFNY
-386 TNGFRGNFR
+386 TDGFRGNFR

-400 GKQGISDS
+400 GRQGMSDS
-408 DATDE
+408 DASDE
-413 EKAANSSSIRNLY
+413 EKASRSTAIRNLY

-435 RSNNREDQVHQDR
+435 RNNRTEDPIHKDK
-448 FFDYGYFGKTGLT
+448 FFNYGYFGNTDLG

-466 DIIEDLDNYS
+466 GQILDTATYS
-476 GIDYVELV
+476 GSSYVELF
-484 NTNPFTGEM
+484 PGFFW
-493 DTLEY
+493 
-498 GHLGYAPIEGEYT
+498 GHLGYAEVPGEYT
-511 ADSIVNPIL
+511 PNTVINPVL
-520 SSYNT
+520 ASYNER
-525 LNGFYDT
+525 NGFLAPET
-532 STETAWELFSN
+532 STPWDLFQN
-543 VGRVYDSYSKGENDI
+543 VGQVYNNYRKGENDI

-591 NRNWSIAPFGLWRL
+591 NRAWSIAPNGLWDL
-605 ARESINSHISGIDS
+605 ARISINGHIAGIDGN
-619 LNVLG
+619 NVIG
-624 QDSIF
+624 VDSIL
-629 NQNQFK
+629 NQGGEWEY
-635 VFDVYAPFV
+635 FDVYASAI
-644 NSNVDNKFFR
+644 NAENDNKFFK

-659 TKSEIYDYVNI
+659 TGNKLTDFVNI
-670 DGIDPNDLTLDM
+670 DGIDPNMLRLDM
-682 FSAAELNNQGLISY
+682 FSAAELNDQGLINY

-703 NKLSGNVQFDDF
+703 NKLSSNVQFDDF
-715 FTNTDQYIS
+715 FTS
-724 GKDTFNVRNF
+724 KDADGVRSF
-734 SSPAFNPI
+734 VAPAFNPI

-758 FRIGVRMDYYDA
+758 FRVGVRMDYYDA

-782 EIESAKEFYDRTPL
+782 EIESATEFFNRTGQSQPVTVA
-796 DKPDVIP
+796 DG
-803 DDYKVYVAGEGSES
+803 YNVYVEGEGSET
-817 VIGYRDGDN
+817 VIGFREGDN

-832 TAVAGGQDI
+832 TAVAGGQEI
-841 FGGGGLVNPS
+841 FGGGLVHPS
-851 IKNPDEKEIQEL
+851 IKNPEAPTIKRED
-863 GFDTNRSFKDYE
+863 FDVNRSFEDYE
-875 PQLNIM
+875 PQLNFM

-923 SAGNLFQ
+923 ASGGLFN

-959 AYYKEQKDLIQNRV
+959 AYYKEQKDLIQSRV
-973 YAFVPSPVNQYESYG
+973 YSFLPAPVNQYESYG
-988 NLDFGTTKGFSFTY
+988 NLDFGTTKGFSFSY
-1002 DRRRTNNLELSAT
+1002 DRRRTGNLELTAT

-1025 SDANSSRGLNTRGI
+1025 SDANSSRGINNRGI

-1052 RITAVIDYRYGSGAK
+1052 RITAVIDYRYRSGSK
-1067 YNGPKIGDKAIFAN
+1067 YTGPKIGDVEIFAN
-1081 MGVNF
+1081 AGLNF
-1086 NVAAVSGKPYTRR
+1086 NIAAVSGRPYTRR
-1099 DAVRQFGGAGF
+1099 DVVRQFGGAGYQ
-1110 KGAIN
+1110 GAIN
-1115 GSRLPWTFNVDM
+1115 GARLPWTFNIDM
-1127 RVDKR
+1127 RLDKR
-1132 FDINVTAT
+1132 FDVSVSSTR
-1140 KIVSFNAYLRVQN
+1140 KMSFNAYLRVQN

-1185 DEIADQSRSTEAFL
+1185 DQISSQNRNTESFL
-1199 AAYNWRLDSFANF
+1199 ASYNWRLDSFANF
-1212 TLPRRIYMG
+1212 TLPRRIYLG

>member
-11 SCISMTSIMA
+11 SCISLTSIVA

-42 VALYKNDVLITGVET
+42 VALYKNDVLISGVET

-73 DIESSYIGYTPQK
+73 DIESSYIGYTPQR
-86 QVGVIVKAGRTNRL
+86 QVDVIVKAGRTNRL
-100 DFAISEGVLMDAVE
+100 DFAISEGVLMEAVE

-127 TTSGATVTAAAIRS
+127 TTSGATVTAEAIRS
-141 LPTKNINAIA
+141 LPTKSINAIA

-225 FSGGLEVETSEY
+225 FSGGLELETSEY
-237 LDGFGYNLL
+237 LDGYGYNLV
-246 TANISGPILKNA
+246 TANVSGPILKDSE
-258 KGESILGYR
+258 GVSIIGYR
-267 FAAQY
+267 FAGQF
-272 RNIKDNFPTAGGV
+272 RNIEDNFPVADGV
-285 YRASEAVI
+285 YRASEATI
-293 ADLEKNPTFDI
+293 QQLEENPTFTI
-304 NETTFAGLENISN
+304 GNSPFASFENITD
-317 IGDRL
+317 IGERL
-322 KASPNDA
+322 KARPNET
-329 NIDLNFTG
+329 NVDLNITG

-344 SNIDMT
+344 KNIDMT
-350 ISGTYDKAENQFT
+350 ISGTYDTGENQFT
-363 PSIGNRSSVWWGL
+363 PSTAWSM
-376 LNWKRNPFNY
+376 LNWTRNPFSY
-386 TNGFRGNFR
+386 TNGYRGNFR

-400 GKQGISDS
+400 GRQGISDPNAS
-408 DATDE
+408 DED
-413 EKAANSSSIRNLY
+413 KAAKSSAIRNLY

-435 RSNNREDQVHQDR
+435 RSSRTEDPIHKDD
-448 FFDYGYFGKTGLT
+448 FFKYGYFGTTGLD
-461 WEVNN
+461 WVVNN
-466 DIIEDLDNYS
+466 GIILDTMSYAGNSWVYRPAS
-476 GIDYVELV
+476 
-484 NTNPFTGEM
+484 NTA
-493 DTLEY
+493 Y
-498 GHLGYAPIEGEYT
+498 GHLGYSEVPGEYT
-511 ADSIVNPIL
+511 PNTDINPIL
-520 SSYNT
+520 SSYNDI
-525 LNGFYDT
+525 NGFY
-532 STETAWELFSN
+532 SPETISAWGLYSN
-543 VGRVYDSYSKGENDI
+543 VGQVYNSYSKGENDI

-591 NRNWSIAPFGLWRL
+591 NRGWSIAPVDLWNL
-605 ARESINSHISGIDS
+605 ARISINGHIAGIDS
-619 LNVLG
+619 TNVVG

-629 NQNQFK
+629 
-635 VFDVYAPFV
+635 VFDPETQLSNIETFDIFAPAFSA
-644 NSNVDNKFFR
+644 NSDNLFYK
-654 SVREL
+654 SVRNLTGDEL
-659 TKSEIYDYVNI
+659 NDYVNI
-670 DGIDPNDLTLDM
+670 DAVDPNDLTLDM
-682 FSAAELNNQGLISY
+682 FSASELNDQGIISY

-703 NKLSGNVQFDDF
+703 NKLSGNVQFEDF
-715 FTNTDQYIS
+715 FTSKSSVKIGDETSD
-724 GKDTFNVRNF
+724 VRSF
-734 SSPAFNPI
+734 TSPAFNPI

-758 FRIGVRMDYYDA
+758 FRVGVRMDYYDA

-782 EIESAKEFYDRTPL
+782 EINTAGEFYEDTGQNQPETV
-796 DKPDVIP
+796 PDH
-803 DDYKVYVAGEGSES
+803 YSVYVQGEGSETI
-817 VIGYRDGDN
+817 IGFRDGDD

-832 TAVAGGQDI
+832 TAVSGGQEI
-841 FGGGGLVNPS
+841 FGGGLVNPS
-851 IKNPDEKEIQEL
+851 IKNPEAATIKQEN
-863 GFDTNRSFKDYE
+863 FDVNRSFKDYE

-923 SAGNLFQ
+923 AAGNLFN
-930 NPNLK
+930 NPDLK

-959 AYYKEQKDLIQNRV
+959 AYYKEQKDLIQSRI
-973 YAFVPSPVNQYESYG
+973 YSFLPAPVNQYESYG

-1002 DRRRTNNLELSAT
+1002 DRRRTNNLTLSAT

-1025 SDANSSRGLNTRGI
+1025 SDANSSRGINNRGI

-1052 RITAVIDYRYGSGAK
+1052 RITAVIDYRYGSGGN
-1067 YNGPKIGDKAIFAN
+1067 YNGPKIGEIAIFAN
-1081 MGVNF
+1081 TGVNF
-1086 NVAAVSGKPYTRR
+1086 NIAAVSGKPYTRR
-1099 DAVRQFGGAGF
+1099 EVVSQFGGSGYQ
-1110 KGAIN
+1110 GAIN

-1127 RVDKR
+1127 RLDKR
-1132 FDINVTAT
+1132 FDVKVTPT
-1140 KIVSFNAYLRVQN
+1140 KTMSFNAYLRVQN

-1185 DEIADQSRSTEAFL
+1185 DQIASQNRNTEAFL
-1199 AAYNWRLDSFANF
+1199 ASYNWRLDSFANF
-1212 TLPRRIYMG
+1212 TLPRRIYLG

>member
-11 SCISMTSIMA
+11 ACVSITSIVA
-21 QTSLEG
+21 QTSMEG

-73 DIESSYIGYTPQK
+73 DIEASYIGYTPQK

-127 TTSGATVTAAAIRS
+127 TTSGATVTAEAIRS
-141 LPTKNINAIA
+141 LPTKSINAIA

-225 FSGGLEVETSEY
+225 FSGGVEVETSEY
-237 LDGFGYNLL
+237 LDGYGYNLIS
-246 TANISGPILKNA
+246 ANISGPILKNSE
-258 KGESILGYR
+258 GGSILGYR
-267 FAAQY
+267 FATQY
-272 RNIKDNFPTAGGV
+272 RNIDDNFPVAGGV
-285 YRASEAVI
+285 YRASEALI
-293 ADLEKNPTFDI
+293 SELEANPTLTIGETEFASFEGVTDI
-304 NETTFAGLENISN
+304 GERLTARPNET
-317 IGDRL
+317 
-322 KASPNDA
+322 
-329 NIDLNFTG
+329 NIDFNVTG
-337 KIDAKIS
+337 KIDAKITD
-344 SNIDMT
+344 NIDMT
-350 ISGTYDKAENQFT
+350 LSGTYDNAENQFT
-363 PSIGNRSSVWWGL
+363 PSIGNRPRVWWGM
-376 LNWKRNPFNY
+376 LNWTRNPFQY

-400 GKQGISDS
+400 GRQGISDEG
-408 DATDE
+408 ATDE
-413 EKAANSSSIRNLY
+413 EKAAKSTSIRNLY

-435 RSNNREDQVHQDR
+435 RSSRTEDPRHKDS
-448 FFDYGYFGKTGLT
+448 FFNYGYFGSTGLD
-461 WEVNN
+461 WRVNN
-466 DIIEDLDNYS
+466 GRIDDTTTYS
-476 GIDYVELV
+476 GSSWVETSPGV
-484 NTNPFTGEM
+484 FE
-493 DTLEY
+493 
-498 GHLGYAPIEGEYT
+498 GHLGYAEEEGEYT
-511 ADSIVNPIL
+511 PNTSINPIL
-520 SSYNT
+520 ASYNEI
-525 LNGFYDT
+525 NGFYNT
-532 STETAWELFSN
+532 GTINAWNLFTN
-543 VGRVYDSYSKGENDI
+543 VGQVYNNFSKSENDI

-591 NRNWSIAPFGLWRL
+591 NSRWAIAPVGLWRL
-605 ARESINSHISGIDS
+605 ARNAVNSHIFGIDGDNVVGIDS
-619 LNVLG
+619 V
-624 QDSIF
+624 QVDSSGVWE
-629 NQNQFK
+629 N
-635 VFDVYAPFV
+635 FDVYAPAIV
-644 NSNVDNKFFR
+644 TDSDNLFYR

-659 TKSEIYDYVNI
+659 TGNELIDYVNV
-670 DGIDPNDLTLDM
+670 DGIDPNDLRLDM
-682 FSAAELNNQGLISY
+682 FSAAELNDEGLINY
-696 YGYDYLG
+696 FGYDYLG
-703 NKLSGNVQFDDF
+703 NKLGGNVQFEDF
-715 FTNTDQYIS
+715 FRS
-724 GKDTFNVRNF
+724 KDANGVRSF
-734 SSPAFNPI
+734 VSPAFKPI

-758 FRIGVRMDYYDA
+758 FRVGVRMDYYDA

-782 EIESAKEFYDRTPL
+782 EIETAKEFF
-796 DKPDVIP
+796 DKTGQTQPTTVP
-803 DDYKVYVAGEGSES
+803 DDYSVYVSGEGSET
-817 VIGYRDGDN
+817 VIGFRDGDN

-832 TAVAGGQDI
+832 TAVSGGQEI
-841 FGGGGLVNPS
+841 FQGGLVYPS
-851 IKNPDEKEIQEL
+851 IKNAEAPSIKRED
-863 GFDTNRSFKDYE
+863 FDINRSFKDYE

-923 SAGNLFQ
+923 AAGSLFN
-930 NPNLK
+930 NPDLK

-959 AYYKEQKDLIQNRV
+959 AYYKEQKDLIQSRV
-973 YAFVPSPVNQYESYG
+973 YSFLPAPVNQYESYG

-1002 DRRRTNNLELSAT
+1002 DRRRTGNLELSAT
-1015 YTMQFADGSG
+1015 YTLQFADGSG
-1025 SDANSSRGLNTRGI
+1025 SDANSSRGINNRGI

-1067 YNGPKIGDKAIFAN
+1067 YNGPKIGDTEIFAN
-1081 MGVNF
+1081 AGINF
-1086 NVAAVSGKPYTRR
+1086 NLAAVSGRPYTRR
-1099 DAVRQFGGAGF
+1099 LVVDEFGGSGF

-1115 GSRLPWTFNVDM
+1115 GSRLPWTLNLDM
-1127 RVDKR
+1127 RIDKR
-1132 FDINVTAT
+1132 FLVNVSDTR
-1140 KIVSFNAYLRVQN
+1140 KLSFNAYLRVQN
-1153 LFDIRNVRNVFSFT
+1153 VFDIRNVRNVFSFT

-1185 DEIADQSRSTEAFL
+1185 DQISSQNRNTEAFL

-1212 TLPRRIYMG
+1212 TLPRRIYFG
-1221 IIMDF
+1221 VILDF

>member
-11 SCISMTSIMA
+11 SCVSMTGILA

-27 KVTDAATGEAILFGT
+27 KVTDATSGEAILFGT

-73 DIESSYIGYTPQK
+73 DIEASYIGYTPQR
-86 QVGVIVKAGRTNRL
+86 QVDVIVKAGRTNRL

-127 TTSGATVTAAAIRS
+127 TTSGATVTAEAIRS
-141 LPTKNINAIA
+141 LPTKSINAIA

-225 FSGGLEVETSEY
+225 FSGGLELETSEY
-237 LDGFGYNLL
+237 LDGYGYNLV
-246 TANISGPILKNA
+246 TANLSGPILKD
-258 KGESILGYR
+258 KDGVSILGYR
-267 FAAQY
+267 FATQF
-272 RNIKDNFPTAGGV
+272 RNIDDNFPIAGGV
-285 YRASEAVI
+285 YRASESLI
-293 ADLEKNPTFDI
+293 NELEANPTFNIGSTTFPSFENVTDVGERLTARP
-304 NETTFAGLENISN
+304 NET
-317 IGDRL
+317 
-322 KASPNDA
+322 
-329 NIDLNFTG
+329 NIDLNITG
-337 KIDAKIS
+337 KIDARIS
-344 SNIDMT
+344 DNIDMT
-350 ISGTYDKAENQFT
+350 ISGTYDNGENQFT
-363 PSIGNRSSVWWGL
+363 PSTAWSM
-376 LNWKRNPFNY
+376 LNWTRNPFQY
-386 TNGFRGNFR
+386 TNGYRGNIR

-400 GKQGISDS
+400 GRQGISDEN
-408 DATDE
+408 ATDE
-413 EKAANSSSIRNLY
+413 EKAAKSTSIRNLY

-435 RSNNREDQVHQDR
+435 RQSRTEDPRHMDNL
-448 FFDYGYFGKTGLT
+448 FNYGYFGNSALDWRVNTGRIDDT
-461 WEVNN
+461 TT
-466 DIIEDLDNYS
+466 YS
-476 GIDYVELV
+476 GNSWVEV
-484 NTNPFTGEM
+484 APGRFW
-493 DTLEY
+493 
-498 GHLGYAPIEGEYT
+498 GHLGYEPVEGEYT
-511 ADSIVNPIL
+511 PNELINPIL
-520 SSYNT
+520 ASYNDI
-525 LNGFYDT
+525 NGFYNT
-532 STETAWELFSN
+532 NTISAWNLYSN
-543 VGRVYDSYSKGENDI
+543 VGQVYNNNQKSENDI

-591 NRNWSIAPFGLWRL
+591 NRNWNINPVGLWRL
-605 ARESINSHISGIDS
+605 ARNAVNSHIFGIDGN
-619 LNVLG
+619 NVVG
-624 QDSIF
+624 VDSVG
-629 NQNQFK
+629 
-635 VFDVYAPFV
+635 VFDPETGAINFEQFDIYAPAIV
-644 NSNVDNKFFR
+644 TDSDNLFYR
-654 SVREL
+654 SVRQL
-659 TKSEIYDYVNI
+659 TGNSLTDYVNI
-670 DGIDPNDLTLDM
+670 DGIDPNTLSLDM
-682 FSAAELNNQGLISY
+682 FSAAELNDEGLINY

-703 NKLSGNVQFDDF
+703 NKLTGNVQFEDF
-715 FTNTDQYIS
+715 FTSTQTYNIGEESIDVR
-724 GKDTFNVRNF
+724 TFV
-734 SSPAFNPI
+734 SPAFKPI

-758 FRIGVRMDYYDA
+758 FRVGVRMDYYDA

-782 EIESAKEFYDRTPL
+782 EIESAEEFFNKTGQNHPETV
-796 DKPDVIP
+796 PDH
-803 DDYKVYVAGEGSES
+803 YKVYVNGEGSET
-817 VIGYRDGDN
+817 VIGFRDGDN

-832 TAVAGGQDI
+832 TAVAGGQEI
-841 FGGGGLVNPS
+841 FEGGLVYPS
-851 IKNPDEKEIQEL
+851 IKNAEAPSIKRSN
-863 GFDTNRSFKDYE
+863 FDVNRSFKDYE
-875 PQLNIM
+875 PQLNVM

-923 SAGNLFQ
+923 AAGALFN
-930 NPNLK
+930 NPDLK

-951 NSSAMKIS
+951 NSSAMKVS
-959 AYYKEQKDLIQNRV
+959 AYYKEQKDLIQSRV
-973 YAFVPSPVNQYESYG
+973 YSFLPAPVNQYESYG

-1002 DRRRTNNLELSAT
+1002 DRRRTGNLELSAT
-1015 YTMQFADGSG
+1015 YTLQFADGSG
-1025 SDANSSRGLNTRGI
+1025 SNANSSRGINNRGI

-1052 RITAVIDYRYGSGAK
+1052 RITAVVDYRYGSGAK
-1067 YNGPKIGDKAIFAN
+1067 YNGPKIGDTEIFAN
-1081 MGVNF
+1081 AGINF
-1086 NVAAVSGKPYTRR
+1086 NIAAVSGKPYTRR
-1099 DAVRQFGGAGF
+1099 EVVSQFGGSGF
-1110 KGAIN
+1110 LGAIN
-1115 GSRLPWTFNVDM
+1115 GSRLPWTLNLDM

-1132 FDINVTAT
+1132 FLVSVSETR
-1140 KIVSFNAYLRVQN
+1140 KLSFNAYLRVQN

-1174 YLISNFGTDRI
+1174 YLISNFGTDII
-1185 DEIADQSRSTEAFL
+1185 DQIDSQNRNTEAFL

-1212 TLPRRIYMG
+1212 TLPRRIYFG